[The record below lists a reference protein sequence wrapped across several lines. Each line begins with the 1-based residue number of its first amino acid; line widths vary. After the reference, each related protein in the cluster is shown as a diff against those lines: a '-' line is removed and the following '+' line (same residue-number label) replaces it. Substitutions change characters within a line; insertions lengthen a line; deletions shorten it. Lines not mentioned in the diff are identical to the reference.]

1 MLANLKHF
9 LRLPPPFDCPCALF
23 LAHPVV
29 CQAPRPLNYFQFV
42 RRRPCPL
49 KVVRW
54 CRPPA
59 ARSSH
64 TASKSS
70 HTAAS
75 KSSQATTSKSL
86 QATTSKSSH
95 AERATSKSPPTKPS
109 SKRPTLARAA
119 KGNCNAPM
127 DDSERSESALQD
139 PSSEDQG
146 GKTTPLGTGE
156 VRATFIYLSFTY
168 LFV

>member
-9 LRLPPPFDCPCALF
+9 LQLPPPFDCPCALF

-29 CQAPRPLNYFQFV
+29 CQAPCPLNCFQFV

-59 ARSSH
+59 ARSSRA
-64 TASKSS
+64 ASKSS
-70 HTAAS
+70 HAAAS
-75 KSSQATTSKSL
+75 KSSQATTSKS
-86 QATTSKSSH
+86 SR
-95 AERATSKSPPTKPS
+95 AECATSKSPPTEPS
-109 SKRPTLARAA
+109 SKRPTLAWAA
-119 KGNCNAPM
+119 KGNRNAPM

-146 GKTTPLGTGE
+146 GKTTPSGTGE